1 MELLTLSST
10 LVPRKD
16 SKELNI
22 GHLCSLVEKYYPVD
36 FTEHERNQLKSELE
50 LFNIEMPK
58 NPKLSGASTL
68 VEVCRGLVETGKH
81 ENYNMLDRLI
91 RLILTLPVSTA
102 TIERAFSWM
111 KICKNRLRNK
121 MSDDFLA
128 DNLVVYIEREIAEKF
143 DSDSVIDDFKMLK
156 GRRAEL

>member
-16 SKELNI
+16 SKEFNI
-22 GHLCSLVEKYYPVD
+22 GHFFFLLEKYYPVD

-68 VEVCRGLVETGKH
+68 VEVFRGLVETWKYK
-81 ENYNMLDRLI
+81 NFNMLYRLI
-91 RLILTLPVSTA
+91 RLILTLPISTA
-102 TIERAFSWM
+102 TTERAFSGM

-121 MSDDFLA
+121 IFDDFLA
-128 DNLVVYIEREIAEKF
+128 DNLVVYIKREIAEKF
-143 DSDSVIDDFKMLK
+143 DSESVIDDFKMLK
-156 GRRAEL
+156 GRRA